1 MSQDLHHS
9 LLNHWQLLI
18 TVRKNFQCW
27 NVFSPWENKRGSSDN
42 ELACCRGSVH
52 LILSLWLLLKTTKTT
67 HYTGCYIQT
76 KLESFYFYKMYK
88 NDVFTRNIEMV
99 WTMLCEKLL
108 FFWKIKSKAG
118 IWDSPF
124 AAAGVHRLSSES
136 RITSLVTSWGLVVN
150 LLCFSPEMRIGQVLI
165 QQQNIS
171 KPAEF
176 LCFFSMCCTN
186 SLFESHLKRST

>member
-99 WTMLCEKLL
+99 WTMLCEKML
-108 FFWKIKSKAG
+108 FFWKKKKQS
-118 IWDSPF
+118 WDMKQS
-124 AAAGVHRLSSES
+124 VRC
-136 RITSLVTSWGLVVN
+136 SWRP
-150 LLCFSPEMRIGQVLI
+150 S
-165 QQQNIS
+165 
-171 KPAEF
+171 
-176 LCFFSMCCTN
+176 
-186 SLFESHLKRST
+186 SLFRKQNHFTCDLVRSGREPFVL

>member
-1 MSQDLHHS
+1 MFFHREKTNEEVQITNWHAVGEVYTWYYHCDSYWKPQKP
-9 LLNHWQLLI
+9 LI
-18 TVRKNFQCW
+18 TQLVIFKQNLNPF
-27 NVFSPWENKRGSSDN
+27 
-42 ELACCRGSVH
+42 
-52 LILSLWLLLKTTKTT
+52 I
-67 HYTGCYIQT
+67 
-76 KLESFYFYKMYK
+76 FYKMYK
-88 NDVFTRNIEMV
+88 NDVFTRNIKMV
-99 WTMLCEKLL
+99 WTMLCEKML

-165 QQQNIS
+165 QRQNIS

>member
-1 MSQDLHHS
+1 MFFHREKTNEEVQITNWHAVGEVYTWYYHYDSYWKPQKP
-9 LLNHWQLLI
+9 LI
-18 TVRKNFQCW
+18 TQVVIFKQNLNPF
-27 NVFSPWENKRGSSDN
+27 
-42 ELACCRGSVH
+42 
-52 LILSLWLLLKTTKTT
+52 I
-67 HYTGCYIQT
+67 
-76 KLESFYFYKMYK
+76 FYKMYK

-124 AAAGVHRLSSES
+124 AAAGVRRLSSES

-165 QQQNIS
+165 QRQNIS
-171 KPAEF
+171 KPAKF

>member
-1 MSQDLHHS
+1 MFFHREKTNEEVQITNWHAVGEVYTWYYHYDSYWKPQKP
-9 LLNHWQLLI
+9 LI
-18 TVRKNFQCW
+18 TQVVIFKQNLNPF
-27 NVFSPWENKRGSSDN
+27 
-42 ELACCRGSVH
+42 
-52 LILSLWLLLKTTKTT
+52 I
-67 HYTGCYIQT
+67 
-76 KLESFYFYKMYK
+76 FYKMYK
-88 NDVFTRNIEMV
+88 NDVFTRNIKMV
-99 WTMLCEKLL
+99 WTMLCEKML

-124 AAAGVHRLSSES
+124 AAAGVRRLSSES

-165 QQQNIS
+165 QRQNIS
-171 KPAEF
+171 KPAKF

>member
-76 KLESFYFYKMYK
+76 KLESFYFLQNVQKWRIYKKY
-88 NDVFTRNIEMV
+88 RNG
-99 WTMLCEKLL
+99 LDNAL
-108 FFWKIKSKAG
+108 WKIVVFLEKKSKAG

-165 QQQNIS
+165 QRQNIS

>member
-1 MSQDLHHS
+1 MFFHCEKTNEEVQITNWHAVGEVYTWYYHYDSYWKPQKP
-9 LLNHWQLLI
+9 LI
-18 TVRKNFQCW
+18 TQVVIFKQNLNPF
-27 NVFSPWENKRGSSDN
+27 
-42 ELACCRGSVH
+42 
-52 LILSLWLLLKTTKTT
+52 I
-67 HYTGCYIQT
+67 
-76 KLESFYFYKMYK
+76 FYKMYK

-150 LLCFSPEMRIGQVLI
+150 LLCFSPEMRIDQVLI
-165 QQQNIS
+165 QRQNIS

>member
-108 FFWKIKSKAG
+108 FFWKKKAKLG
-118 IWDSPF
+118 YETVRSLQL
-124 AAAGVHRLSSES
+124 ASVVSLQKAES
-136 RITSLVTSWGLVVN
+136 LHLWPREVWSWTFCALV
-150 LLCFSPEMRIGQVLI
+150 
-165 QQQNIS
+165 
-171 KPAEF
+171 
-176 LCFFSMCCTN
+176 
-186 SLFESHLKRST
+186 LKWE

>member
-18 TVRKNFQCW
+18 MVRKNFQCW

-76 KLESFYFYKMYK
+76 KLESFYFLQNVQKWRIYKKYQNGLDNALWK
-88 NDVFTRNIEMV
+88 NVVFLEN
-99 WTMLCEKLL
+99 K
-108 FFWKIKSKAG
+108 KQS
-118 IWDSPF
+118 WDMRQS
-124 AAAGVHRLSSES
+124 VRC
-136 RITSLVTSWGLVVN
+136 SWRP
-150 LLCFSPEMRIGQVLI
+150 S
-165 QQQNIS
+165 
-171 KPAEF
+171 
-176 LCFFSMCCTN
+176 
-186 SLFESHLKRST
+186 SLFRKQNHFTCDLVRSGREPFVL

>member
-1 MSQDLHHS
+1 MFFHREKTNEEVQITNWHAVGEVYTWYYHYDSYWKPQKP
-9 LLNHWQLLI
+9 LI
-18 TVRKNFQCW
+18 TQVVIFKQNLNPF
-27 NVFSPWENKRGSSDN
+27 
-42 ELACCRGSVH
+42 
-52 LILSLWLLLKTTKTT
+52 I
-67 HYTGCYIQT
+67 
-76 KLESFYFYKMYK
+76 FYKMYK
-88 NDVFTRNIEMV
+88 NDVFTRNIKMV
-99 WTMLCEKLL
+99 WTMLCEKML

-124 AAAGVHRLSSES
+124 AAAGVRRLSSES

-165 QQQNIS
+165 QRQNIS

>member
-76 KLESFYFYKMYK
+76 KLESFYFLQNVQKWRIYKKY
-88 NDVFTRNIEMV
+88 RNG
-99 WTMLCEKLL
+99 LDNAL
-108 FFWKIKSKAG
+108 WKIVVFLEKKSKAG

-124 AAAGVHRLSSES
+124 AAAGVRRLSSES

-165 QQQNIS
+165 QRQNIS